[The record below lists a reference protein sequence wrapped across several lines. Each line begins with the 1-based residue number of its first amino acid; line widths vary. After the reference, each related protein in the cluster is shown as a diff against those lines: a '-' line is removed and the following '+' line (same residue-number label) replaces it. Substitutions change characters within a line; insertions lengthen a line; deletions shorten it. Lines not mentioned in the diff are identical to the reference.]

1 MLDTLRITFNNKH
14 DNCLRNN
21 DWTQVISSSGELQ
34 KQFAIL
40 KLNCKKDTDTEKET
54 YVGTLKIE
62 YSHTNQYLNLSVS
75 SLPALLYGTSYK
87 TISHEDTKRIP
98 EALYKEIEPYVKTDF
113 KTGIITRLDNSVI
126 YNMNSSVAN
135 YILLLNSITRTK
147 QFHCVKKY
155 YEAESVELFNR
166 LRTVAF
172 YDKFKKNQHNTS
184 EQNIV
189 SPGNLLRYEVQ
200 NKCLKSVKK
209 VFGKELNVYDL
220 QTEQTADLLH
230 KQRLTEFQKHFRFKH
245 EQDKIRLQDFLNTQL
260 FMKTKHKRFAL
271 EKTMWFIALQK
282 GIISIEELRVIMQIS
297 GYSRQYIYKK
307 IEQLNQ
313 LLASDVKKTELYTEL
328 KTKIEAA

>member
-1 MLDTLRITFNNKH
+1 MLDTIRITFNNQT
-14 DNCLRNN
+14 NSCLKVN
-21 DWTQVISSSGELQ
+21 DWQQVINSSGELQ
-34 KQFAIL
+34 KQFAII
-40 KLNCKKDTDTEKET
+40 KLNHKKDTEKET

-62 YSHTNQYLNLSVS
+62 YSNLFQYLNVSVS
-75 SLPALLYGTSYK
+75 SLPALLHGTSYK

-98 EALYKEIEPYVKTDF
+98 EALSKEIEPYINTDF

-155 YEAESVELFNR
+155 YEAETIELFNKF
-166 LRTVAF
+166 RTIAF
-172 YDKFKKNQHNTS
+172 YDKAKKNQHNTS
-184 EQNIV
+184 EQNINC
-189 SPGNLLRYEVQ
+189 PGNLLRYEVQ
-200 NKCLKSVKK
+200 NKCLKSIKK

-220 QTEQTADLLH
+220 QTEETANWLY
-230 KQRLTEFQKHFRFKH
+230 KQRITEFQKHFRFKD
-245 EQDKIRLQDFLNTQL
+245 EPDKLRLQDFLNTQL
-260 FMKTKHKRFAL
+260 FMKNKHKRFAL

-282 GIISIEELRVIMQIS
+282 GMISIDELRVIMQIS

-307 IEQLNQ
+307 INQLNE
-313 LLASDVKKTELYTEL
+313 LLSSDFKKTELYSEL